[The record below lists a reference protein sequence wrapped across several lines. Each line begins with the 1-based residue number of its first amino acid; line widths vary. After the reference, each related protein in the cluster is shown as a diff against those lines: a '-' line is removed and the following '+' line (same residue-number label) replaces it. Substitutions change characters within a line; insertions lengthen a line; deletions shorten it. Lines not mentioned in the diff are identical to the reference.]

1 MIVPAGRINKLFGT
15 EGGVMLS
22 LYPAFPED
30 FTTETPLFVTIDSLE
45 VPLWCERFE
54 RRGISGATATFA
66 DFDTE
71 RRAQEL
77 LGLEFRIGQAEA
89 EDDDEFYLED
99 LIGFAVTA
107 EELGTVETDD
117 TQATQAAA
125 GTDQTGTA
133 ETQTVA
139 SASDSETGAARTA
152 GKWHGTVTDYYD
164 SDMNP
169 LFELEID
176 GRQVLV
182 PAVEEFI
189 AHIDFEGRTMHLVLP
204 EGLIGLE

>member
-45 VPLWCERFE
+45 VPLWCDRFE
-54 RRGISGATATFA
+54 RRGISGAVAAFA

-99 LIGFAVTA
+99 LIGFSVTA
-107 EELGTVETDD
+107 EELGTGETDD

-133 ETQTVA
+133 ETEAAA
-139 SASDSETGAARTA
+139 SASASETGTARTA

-189 AHIDFEGRTMHLVLP
+189 AHIDFEGRTMHLMLP

>member
-1 MIVPAGRINKLFGT
+1 MNVPAGRINKLFGT

-22 LYPAFPED
+22 LYPAFPDD
-30 FTTETPLFVTIDSLE
+30 FTTDTPLLVTIDALE

-54 RRGISGATATFA
+54 RRGRSGATAAFA
-66 DFDTE
+66 DFDSE

-77 LGLEFRIGQAEA
+77 LGLEFRI
-89 EDDDEFYLED
+89 DDAAGEEEDEFYLED
-99 LIGFAVTA
+99 LVGFTVVA
-107 EELGTVETDD
+107 EEAGAETVSEPEPG
-117 TQATQAAA
+117 AAAA
-125 GTDQTGTA
+125 GT
-133 ETQTVA
+133 
-139 SASDSETGAARTA
+139 A
-152 GKWHGTVTDYYD
+152 GKYHGTVTDYYD
-164 SDMNP
+164 SEVNP
-169 LFELEID
+169 LFELEIG